1 MPTITVDNVSRY
13 YRVKRRD
20 RKGRGHGRVRR
31 YETGVENVSLTIEQ
45 GEFVFFIGSSG
56 AGKSTLLNLIA
67 GKEKPGKGRILLNGK
82 KLQGD
87 KGWAARQLSLL
98 IGYVPQKSAL
108 NRSITIRE
116 NLEEAAKAGKRKFEA
131 EYDFNERAGKVLGLV
146 GLPDVGEKFPIE
158 LTSGECRRV
167 ELACAL
173 INSPPILVLDEVTA
187 NLDEDS
193 LWDVFLL
200 LHEIN
205 RKGTTVI
212 MATRSSQ
219 YVNMLRRRVVT
230 LVDGRV
236 FSDVNRG
243 RYGEIGKKQDL
254 PILL

>member
-1 MPTITVDNVSRY
+1 MPTITVDHVSKY

-20 RKGRGHGRVRR
+20 RNGRRGRFEV
-31 YETGVENVSLTIEQ
+31 GVEDVNLTIEQ

-56 AGKSTLLNLIA
+56 AGKSTLLNIIA
-67 GKEKPGKGRILLNGK
+67 GVERPGKGRILLNGK
-82 KLQGD
+82 KLHGSTATA
-87 KGWAARQLSLL
+87 KQLPLM
-98 IGYVPQKSAL
+98 IGYVPQQSAL
-108 NRSITIRE
+108 NRSVTIRE
-116 NLEEAAKAGKRKFEA
+116 NLQEAAKAGNRKYEE
-131 EYDFNERAGKVLGLV
+131 EYDFKERAAKVLGLV
-146 GLPDVGEKFPIE
+146 GLPNVGPKFPIE

-187 NLDEDS
+187 NMDEDS
-193 LWDVFLL
+193 LWDMFLL

-212 MATRSSQ
+212 MATRNSR

-243 RYGEIGKKQDL
+243 RYGEVGKKQDL